1 MKKRILSILVDNTS
15 GVLSRVAGLFSRRG
29 YNIDS
34 LTVGETQN
42 PAYSRMTVVVRGDDQ
57 VLDQIEK
64 QVAKL
69 EDVRAVKVL
78 KHGERVCRELIL
90 VTVAVEADQRPA
102 VVAIADIFRAKIVD
116 VGVDTLMI
124 ELTGN
129 QNKLDAFVK
138 LLNGYEIKEMVR
150 TGITGLSRGA
160 RDMFDEFDVVE
171 CVLYGHKRLYDIR
184 KEKDALYMKED
195 FTDEDGIKAA
205 ELEGE
210 FASMN
215 GWEAESDAAN
225 LLNGLGIETDLHYK
239 QMADLTGAQKVK
251 VLLAQALFGNPDI
264 LLLDEPTNHLDLDAI
279 AWLEEFLINFENTV
293 IVVSHDRYFLNK
305 VCTQIADIDYGKIQL
320 YAGNYDFWYESSQL
334 MIKQMKEANKK
345 KEEKIK
351 ELQEFIRQQEE
362 SED

>member
-42 PAYSRMTVVVRGDDQ
+42 PAFSRMTVVVRGDDQ

-78 KHGERVCRELIL
+78 QHGQRVCRELIL
-90 VTVAVEADQRPA
+90 VTVSVSAEHRQE

-116 VGVDTLMI
+116 VGTSTLMI

-138 LLNGYEIKEMVR
+138 LLDGYEIMEMVR

-160 RDMFDEFDVVE
+160 RGMFDE
-171 CVLYGHKRLYDIR
+171 
-184 KEKDALYMKED
+184 
-195 FTDEDGIKAA
+195 
-205 ELEGE
+205 
-210 FASMN
+210 
-215 GWEAESDAAN
+215 
-225 LLNGLGIETDLHYK
+225 
-239 QMADLTGAQKVK
+239 
-251 VLLAQALFGNPDI
+251 
-264 LLLDEPTNHLDLDAI
+264 LDEGLD
-279 AWLEEFLINFENTV
+279 N
-293 IVVSHDRYFLNK
+293 
-305 VCTQIADIDYGKIQL
+305 
-320 YAGNYDFWYESSQL
+320 
-334 MIKQMKEANKK
+334 
-345 KEEKIK
+345 
-351 ELQEFIRQQEE
+351 
-362 SED
+362 